1 MSTVLRLFDSS
12 QLHPTT
18 ATTDPLPTIVYV
30 PSSEVAHSQESNMP
44 TTAPPGLGGPT
55 ATTSPTSHHKLGIDT
70 TVSSA
75 PQLPT
80 TLRAQARPFSPV
92 PAERLRSFRL
102 RWMFLT
108 GSALALFRD
117 PAARLRSICYRFLR
131 VVLIPAQQHRTRPRV
146 SLKGVVPP
154 DAAPLMLT
162 ERTNCDRFLA

>member
-1 MSTVLRLFDSS
+1 MST
-12 QLHPTT
+12 T
-18 ATTDPLPTIVYV
+18 ANPLPPIEFAL
-30 PSSEVAHSQESNMP
+30 SSKVAHSLESNMP
-44 TTAPPGLGGPT
+44 PPAPPGFGGRT
-55 ATTSPTSHHKLGIDT
+55 ATTSPTSHHELDIDT

-92 PAERLRSFRL
+92 PAVRLRSFRH